1 MCEKLA
7 SPCTRNPAWNLTGV
21 CDLSVEKSAFSCIWH
36 ELCRSRAVC
45 RHQLTSML
53 NAIIVR
59 CHTEHTHTFE
69 PYIVLSRMPHHG
81 WFQLVSIFGNS
92 KVISTPTTRENHE
105 LQIRIEE
112 YRRWERQS
120 EFHDWWIHD
129 SLLTIKHSY
138 CTSTYKTVSF
148 FTLFFRS
155 AFHSPKWY

>member
-1 MCEKLA
+1 MIYQWRKVHSVAFDMNSVALE
-7 SPCTRNPAWNLTGV
+7 PCVGINWHQCWML
-21 CDLSVEKSAFSCIWH
+21 LSLDATPNI
-36 ELCRSRAVC
+36 LIR
-45 RHQLTSML
+45 RHS
-53 NAIIVR
+53 
-59 CHTEHTHTFE
+59 FE

-155 AFHSPKWY
+155 AFHSPKWN

>member
-1 MCEKLA
+1 MSTKLVCSAMCEKLA

-92 KVISTPTTRENHE
+92 KVIVYQHQQRERIMNSRYE
-105 LQIRIEE
+105 LKNIADENAKANFMIDE
-112 YRRWERQS
+112 S
-120 EFHDWWIHD
+120 M
-129 SLLTIKHSY
+129 
-138 CTSTYKTVSF
+138 
-148 FTLFFRS
+148 TL
-155 AFHSPKWY
+155 Y